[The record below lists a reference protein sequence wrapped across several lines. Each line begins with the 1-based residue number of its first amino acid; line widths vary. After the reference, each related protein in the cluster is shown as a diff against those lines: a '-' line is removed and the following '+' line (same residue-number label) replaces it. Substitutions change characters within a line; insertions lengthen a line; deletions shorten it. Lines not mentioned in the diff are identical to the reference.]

1 MSATRIRDDSQK
13 DPETLQREIDET
25 RADVDHT
32 IAALQAKLS
41 PGQLLDQALGMLRE
55 HGGEFARNLGGAVKQ
70 NPIPMLLTGVGLAW
84 MMASQRSTRARPAYE
99 EPFYEPTAYEPPPF
113 DASEGRAYD
122 ESGDGG
128 PGMGER
134 LKATAAGVGE
144 RLGSTASGVSERVSS
159 TAAGVR
165 ERLSGAR
172 QRVSGA
178 AGSVSEGMSS
188 AAESAR
194 YRARRARDEF
204 GRLMD
209 EQPLVLGALGLALGA
224 AIGAALPAT
233 EREDRLLGRTSDE
246 AKRRARELG
255 TRQYEQARETAR
267 RVAEGAGQALSG
279 NGESARAAPLPEE
292 SQNPYGEMPP
302 YRPN

>member
-1 MSATRIRDDSQK
+1 MSATRIRDDSRK
-13 DPETLQREIDET
+13 DPETLEREIEET

-32 IAALQAKLS
+32 LEALQAKLS

-55 HGGEFARNLGGAVKQ
+55 HGGEFARNLSSSVKQ

-84 MMASQRSTRARPAYE
+84 LMASQRSTRAGQAH
-99 EPFYEPTAYEPPPF
+99 EPLYEPNAYEPPPF
-113 DASEGRAYD
+113 DAGDERAYGD
-122 ESGDGG
+122 YGESG

-134 LKATAAGVGE
+134 LKATAAGIGE
-144 RLGSTASGVSERVSS
+144 RLGSTASGVGERVSA
-159 TAAGVR
+159 TTAGVR
-165 ERLSGAR
+165 DRLSGTR

-178 AGSVSEGMSS
+178 AGSLSEGMSS
-188 AAESAR
+188 AAEGAR
-194 YRARRARDEF
+194 YRARRARDEL
-204 GRLMD
+204 GRLME

-267 RVAEGAGQALSG
+267 RVAEGAEQALSN
-279 NGESARAAPLPEE
+279 NGGAARNAPLPESE
-292 SQNPYGEMPP
+292 MPYGEMPP
-302 YRPN
+302 HRPN